1 MARLFDYYKKDI
13 IPKLKKRWGIKNS
26 LEIPKLKKITV
37 NVGIN
42 KRKHSPEMVEEIVKE
57 LSQIT
62 GQKPAL
68 APSKKTIAG
77 FNLRKG
83 DIVGCMVTLRSL
95 RMYEFLDRLVNIALP
110 RVRDFR
116 GLSPDSFDGKGNYT
130 LGLTEQ
136 LIFPEIDYDKAKHI
150 YGMNISII
158 STTEKDE
165 KARDLLK
172 ELGFPFR
179 PLTEKD
185 KFNGKKIIN

>member
-13 IPKLKKRWGIKNS
+13 IPKLKEQWGIKNS
-26 LEIPKLKKITV
+26 LGIPKVEKITV

-42 KRKHSPEMVEEIVKE
+42 KRKYSPEMVEEIVKG

-68 APSKKTIAG
+68 APSKKTIAS

-83 DIVGCMVTLRSL
+83 DIVGCMVTLRGL
-95 RMYEFLDRLVNIALP
+95 RMYEFLDRLINIALP

-116 GLSPDSFDGKGNYT
+116 GLSPNSFDGKGNYT

-136 LIFPEIDYDKAKHI
+136 LIFPEIDYDKAKHV
-150 YGMNISII
+150 YGMNITV
-158 STTEKDE
+158 TTTAGENE
-165 KARDLLK
+165 KARGLLK
-172 ELGFPFR
+172 ELGVPFSS
-179 PLTEKD
+179 K
-185 KFNGKKIIN
+185 